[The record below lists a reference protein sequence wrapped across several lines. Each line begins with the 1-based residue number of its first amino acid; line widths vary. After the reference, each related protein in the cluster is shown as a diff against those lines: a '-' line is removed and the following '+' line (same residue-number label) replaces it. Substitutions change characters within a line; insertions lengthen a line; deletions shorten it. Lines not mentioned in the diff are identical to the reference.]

1 MTYHIRCKNRI
12 QECATVQA
20 FVKHYGTTN
29 PQPTM
34 AGVKVKTGEHT
45 FIFFREGATRSG
57 EISVDEFVKK
67 YFAQK

>member
-45 FIFFREGATRSG
+45 FIFFR
-57 EISVDEFVKK
+57 DPNCMH
-67 YFAQK
+67 